1 MIYFQSPVILKTNV
15 KLPFLCCLRKIN
27 TDPCG
32 ASKDYLLLFK
42 SYTMQRFHGL
52 FGIVLILGIA
62 FLFSNNKSR
71 INLRLVFSGL
81 LLQITIAI
89 LVFKVLMVRHFFEF
103 LGHGMERLEGF
114 AFKGASFVYD
124 GVGVQ
129 QSN

>member
-1 MIYFQSPVILKTNV
+1 MERFQ
-15 KLPFLCCLRKIN
+15 
-27 TDPCG
+27 
-32 ASKDYLLLFK
+32 
-42 SYTMQRFHGL
+42 GL

-89 LVFKVLMVRHFFEF
+89 LVFKVLLVRHFFEF

-114 AFKGASFVYD
+114 ALYASRIILFEPCCISWDLLLDGA
-124 GVGVQ
+124 
-129 QSN
+129 